1 MDRAFAEPCLQVPL
15 GPGVGGVVLPIQEHN
30 DCREL
35 IVRENE
41 AGIAVIAVNEHP
53 HGLERDVVSHSLRR
67 GWGEG
72 SFAKWPDTRGN
83 VGQLC
88 PFRKSSRRCR
98 QLAYSIGVICFM

>member
-15 GPGVGGVVLPIQEHN
+15 GLGVGGVVLPIQEHN

-41 AGIAVIAVNEHP
+41 AAIAVMAVNEHA

-67 GWGEG
+67 GWG
-72 SFAKWPDTRGN
+72 
-83 VGQLC
+83 
-88 PFRKSSRRCR
+88 RR
-98 QLAYSIGVICFM
+98 VICQVARHPGERGPTRPVQENFQAQQAISL

>member
-1 MDRAFAEPCLQVPL
+1 MGRAFAEPCLQVPL
-15 GPGVGGVVLPIQEHN
+15 GPGVGGVVLPIQELN

-41 AGIAVIAVNEHP
+41 AVIAVMAVNEHA

-72 SFAKWPDTRGN
+72 HLPSGQTPRGTWLN
-83 VGQLC
+83 AARSGKVPG
-88 PFRKSSRRCR
+88 
-98 QLAYSIGVICFM
+98 AAGN